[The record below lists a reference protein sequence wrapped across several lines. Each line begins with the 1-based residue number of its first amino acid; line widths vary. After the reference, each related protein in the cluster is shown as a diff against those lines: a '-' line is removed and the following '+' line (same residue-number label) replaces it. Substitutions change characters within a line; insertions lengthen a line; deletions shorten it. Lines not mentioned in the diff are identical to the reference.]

1 MVYDTPYQLLSHIR
15 ASYQAQSS
23 QRQHGAQKSWR
34 GLSFLIGQHAFV
46 TPIHHVAQVIPL
58 ADIHGLPGVQS
69 WIRGVIQVRGELI
82 IINDLH
88 AFLFDKET
96 KMDDKVR
103 ILIIKHQQEKVGFL
117 LSKVLSM
124 SRVDEQHELEEL
136 AQSDKPYLT
145 KVWVKDTQKIPVID
159 LQLLMKHPSFL
170 QVTKRA
176 S

>member
-1 MVYDTPYQLLSHIR
+1 MVYDTPYQLLAQIKK
-15 ASYQAQSS
+15 SYQAQS
-23 QRQHGAQKSWR
+23 AQVQLKAQQSWR
-34 GLSFLIGQHAFV
+34 GLSFLIGQQVFV
-46 TPIHHVAQVIPL
+46 TPIEHVAQVIPL
-58 ADIHGLPGVQS
+58 ADIHGLPGAQAWV
-69 WIRGVIQVRGELI
+69 RGVIQVRGELI

-117 LSKVLSM
+117 LSKVLSI
-124 SRVDEQHELEEL
+124 SSVDEQHELDDTN
-136 AQSDKPYLT
+136 QSDKLYLS
-145 KVWVKDTQKIPVID
+145 KVWVKDTLKIPVID

-170 QVTKRA
+170 QATKRV